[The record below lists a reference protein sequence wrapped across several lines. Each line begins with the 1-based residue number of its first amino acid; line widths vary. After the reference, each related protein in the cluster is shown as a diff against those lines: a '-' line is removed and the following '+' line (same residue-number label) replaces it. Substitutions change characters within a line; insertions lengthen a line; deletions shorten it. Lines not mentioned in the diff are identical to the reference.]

1 MDAKYCMAGGQMI
14 RFFIALL
21 FMSLPMGVTGEESA
35 DDPDRAAMMEAWR
48 KYTALSSAGNYSA
61 SLDEARRVLELSL
74 KVFPEND
81 KQVAAATANY
91 GENLLKVGNNDQS
104 LKILKIALKRYE
116 ILYGKNSPELIRI
129 LIWMAEAS
137 VTPPKNRPRQSYLDR
152 ARKIASSNFDQSS
165 VAYADKLMDIAWNS
179 YFDPPSETTG
189 DDLGRA
195 YEIYKTKLGPT
206 ATITGGAAYGLGV
219 YYTRLDEFDDAEP
232 YLQEALKIFDPSD
245 ASLQKTHQRVRL
257 IMWRMFEDQGRTDE
271 ATAQLVELG
280 KVQENYPDD
289 NNGLPISRVA
299 PVYPASALKAGI
311 SGHVDLTFTVDEEG
325 RVINPEVVEY
335 TGSEA
340 FVPFAIRTVEK
351 FRYVPHVVD
360 GKAVARYDATT
371 RITFR
376 IEN

>member
-1 MDAKYCMAGGQMI
+1 MI
-14 RFFIALL
+14 RFLIAFL
-21 FMSLPMGVTGEESA
+21 FMSLPMGVTGQESA
-35 DDPDRAAMMEAWR
+35 DDPDRAALMEAWR
-48 KYTALSSAGNYSA
+48 NYQALSSAGNYGE
-61 SLDEARRVLELSL
+61 SLEEARRVLELSL

-137 VTPPKNRPRQSYLDR
+137 VAPPKNRPRQSYLDR

-165 VAYADKLMDIAWNS
+165 VEYADKLIDIAWSS
-179 YFDPPSETTG
+179 YFYPPSETTG
-189 DDLGRA
+189 DDLRRA

-206 ATITGGAAYGLGV
+206 ATITGQAAYGLGV

-232 YLQEALKIFDPSD
+232 YLQEALEIFDPSD
-245 ASLQKTHQRVRL
+245 ASLQQSHQRVRL
-257 IMWRMFEDQGRTDE
+257 VMWRMFEDQGRTDE

-280 KVQENYPDD
+280 KVQEIYPDD

-311 SGHVDLTFTVDEEG
+311 SGHVDLAFTVDEEG

-340 FVPFAIRTVEK
+340 FVPFAIRTVER

-360 GKAVARYDATT
+360 GKAVARDDATT